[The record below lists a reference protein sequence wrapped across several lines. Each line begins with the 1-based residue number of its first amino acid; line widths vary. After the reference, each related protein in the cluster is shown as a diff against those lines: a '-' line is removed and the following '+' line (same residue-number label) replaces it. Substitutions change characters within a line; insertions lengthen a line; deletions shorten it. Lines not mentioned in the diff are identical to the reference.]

1 MWCANI
7 VRLFHQYHLSKHS
20 YHKENLSYQNENIL
34 KPPHDAKCQR
44 IWLENRS
51 ASDLM
56 QANFPPHIS
65 MHSTAPSEHSYDSTF
80 DFPDAS
86 DKSFLLRQIF
96 AVFFILA
103 IIHCVAVSI
112 LDESRSLTSCPGLHP
127 AEWSLSFAGT
137 GHATISEASSS

>member
-7 VRLFHQYHLSKHS
+7 VCLFQQYHLSKHS

-65 MHSTAPSEHSYDSTF
+65 MHSDAPSEHSYDSTF

-86 DKSFLLRQIF
+86 DKSFQLRQIF
-96 AVFFILA
+96 AAFF
-103 IIHCVAVSI
+103 C
-112 LDESRSLTSCPGLHP
+112 
-127 AEWSLSFAGT
+127 
-137 GHATISEASSS
+137 